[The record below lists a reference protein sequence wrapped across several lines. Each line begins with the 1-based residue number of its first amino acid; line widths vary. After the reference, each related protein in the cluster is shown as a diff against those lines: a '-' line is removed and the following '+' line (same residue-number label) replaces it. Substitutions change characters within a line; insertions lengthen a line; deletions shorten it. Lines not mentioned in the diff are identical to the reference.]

1 MQEIKSVRDAEVS
14 GKRVLVRADIN
25 APLHEGAV
33 ADDMR
38 IRAILPTLELL
49 YAKGAASITILAHL
63 GRPKGVPVETLR
75 MAPVETKLRELT
87 QVPFGMHENLRFDP
101 REESGDEGFAKELA
115 ALGDVYV
122 NEAFA
127 DSHREH
133 TSIVLLPKLLP
144 SYMGLRFE
152 MEVQSLTSALTPPQ
166 GSIALIGG
174 VKFETKEPLIKKLLA
189 VYSEVLL
196 GGALGDDLIKARG
209 LPFGESLVSDT
220 PVPVELATDEH
231 LVVATDATVLEEDA
245 NAERT
250 SSIVDIRKNERVVD
264 IGPQTAA
271 FWAQK
276 VAQAPFVLWNGPMGI
291 YEQGY
296 CDGTDTI
303 AQALVNSGIRAV
315 VGGGDTAAA
324 LTQQTFDAHKVFVST
339 GGGAML
345 QFLTEGTLPGIKALT
360 Q

>member
-1 MQEIKSVRDAEVS
+1 MPELKSIKDAEVS

-25 APLHEGAV
+25 VPLHEGKV

-49 YAKGAASITILAHL
+49 QQRGAASITILAHL
-63 GRPKGVPVETLR
+63 GRPMGVVVETLKL
-75 MAPVETKLRELT
+75 APVEARLRELT
-87 QVPFGMHENLRFDP
+87 EVPFVMHENLRFDP
-101 REESGDEGFAKELA
+101 REEAGDESFAKELA
-115 ALGDVYV
+115 LLGDLYV

-127 DSHREH
+127 DSHRTH
-133 TSIVLLPKLLP
+133 ASVVTLPKLLP
-144 SYMGLRFE
+144 SYAGLRFAVE
-152 MEVQSLTSALTPPQ
+152 LEHLQRALTPPP
-166 GSIALIGG
+166 GAVALIGG
-174 VKFETKEPLIKKLLA
+174 IKFETKEPLIKKLLSL
-189 VYSEVLL
+189 YSEVLL
-196 GGALGDDLIKARG
+196 GGALGDDIIKARG
-209 LPFGESLVSDT
+209 LPFGESLVSDV
-220 PVPVELATDEH
+220 PVPVELATDER
-231 LVVATDATVLEEDA
+231 LVVATDAVVLEEDA

-271 FWAQK
+271 LWAKK

-296 CDGTDTI
+296 CDGTD
-303 AQALVNSGIRAV
+303 ALARALAASHTRAV

-324 LTQQTFDAHKVFVST
+324 LARQTFDPANVFVST

-345 QFLTEGTLPGIKALT
+345 QFLSDGTLPGLEALRR
-360 Q
+360 